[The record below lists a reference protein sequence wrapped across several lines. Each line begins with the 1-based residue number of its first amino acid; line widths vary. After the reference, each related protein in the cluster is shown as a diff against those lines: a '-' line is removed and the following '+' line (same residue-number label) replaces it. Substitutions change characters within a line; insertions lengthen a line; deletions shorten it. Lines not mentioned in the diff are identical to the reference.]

1 MAEKVYIEYR
11 IFLLGESQV
20 GKHSIINKINNLPCT
35 QTIKEKKIYKKKRNQ
50 NQKKIEKKY
59 I

>member
-50 NQKKIEKKY
+50 NQKKIEMKY